1 MTAHKILATV
11 ALLAVFGTAQA
22 ARILEQP
29 EEGYELTL
37 EQVTLPSSA
46 SGGVT
51 MKLCESCAYS
61 THVLTASTQY
71 LVNGQAA
78 TFAEFKRF
86 ADGLRDDR
94 DARETALTCLF
105 VDVGT
110 GRVTRMTLFH
120 KGL

>member
-1 MTAHKILATV
+1 MTAHRILATV
-11 ALLAVFGTAQA
+11 VLLAVLGTANA
-22 ARILEQP
+22 ARVIEQP

-37 EQVTLPSSA
+37 AQLTLPSSG

-51 MKLCESCAYS
+51 MKLCDSCAYS
-61 THVLTASTQY
+61 THVLTASTQNF
-71 LVNGQAA
+71 VNGQALP
-78 TFAEFKRF
+78 FAEFKRI

-105 VDVGT
+105 VDIGT
-110 GRVTRMTLFH
+110 GRVTRMTLSH